1 MYEIC
6 ERMITR
12 EGVRSDF
19 YKNFPF
25 SVLIKNSLFVYYML
39 FLTYLLRV
47 FSSLK
52 LVRDEF

>member
-1 MYEIC
+1 VYEIC